1 MAMAPEAAHG
11 GGRDGERARAIQQ
24 AIFDNA
30 SHLIIATDEA
40 GTIIDVNPAA
50 ERALGY
56 ARLELVGKTTPIVIH
71 DRDEVVAEAAR
82 LSAELGEPVAAGFE
96 TFVALARRGQ
106 PVEREWTY
114 IRKDGTRFPVLLA
127 VTALPGR
134 NGQPIGFVGISTD
147 LTERKA
153 HERAVIETQAAVLAR
168 RKAES
173 DSHAKTHFLAAA
185 SHDLRQ
191 PLQSALLFASALA
204 PHVTSERGASMVS
217 SLEKSLNALRSLLD
231 RLLDISKL
239 DAGEVTPRVGPL
251 PASRLFDELNDAYA
265 PRAAARGLGWRVSAV
280 PATLRSDPELLGRIL
295 RNLIENALRYT
306 EQGSV
311 ALEARVE
318 GAYLVVDV
326 NDTGPGIAPE
336 HQEAI
341 FREFHRLQRPDSGG
355 ERGLGLGL
363 AIVRRLAT
371 LLGHPLTLRSRVGQ
385 GSVFTVR
392 VPLNEVP
399 APADAAPADR
409 DEPDGGG
416 STVLVIE
423 DDALVRAA
431 LVAMIR
437 QWGYDPHEAA
447 SWPEAKAWLDAA
459 ARPPEVVVTDY
470 HLPDGATGIGVL
482 KALAARPGP
491 VPRGILLT
499 GETAA
504 SLLREAQAL
513 GCTVLHKPIMPA
525 ALHRAL
531 AGEDA
536 VAAV

>member
-1 MAMAPEAAHG
+1 MTPDT
-11 GGRDGERARAIQQ
+11 GRDTGHEGERARAIRQ

-56 ARLELVGKTTPIVIH
+56 TRGELVGRTSPVVIH
-71 DRDEVVAEAAR
+71 DRDEVTTEAAR
-82 LSAELGEPVAAGFE
+82 LSAELGEPIEPGFE
-96 TFVALARRGQ
+96 AFVALARRGR

-114 IRKDGTRFPVLLA
+114 IRRDGTRFPVLLA

-134 NGQPIGFVGISTD
+134 NGTPIGFVGISTD

-153 HERAVIETQAAVLAR
+153 HERALIETRAAVLAR

-239 DAGEVTPRVGPL
+239 DAGEVTPQVGLL
-251 PASRLFDELNDAYA
+251 PASRLLDELNDAYA
-265 PRAAARGLGWRVSAV
+265 PRAAARGLGWRVVAV

-306 EQGSV
+306 EQGGV

-318 GAYLVVDV
+318 GAELVIDV
-326 NDTGPGIAPE
+326 RDTGPGIAPE

-341 FREFHRLQRPDSGG
+341 FREFHRLQRPDAGG

-363 AIVRRLAT
+363 AIVRRLAN
-371 LLGHPLTLRSRVGQ
+371 LLGHPLTLRSRVGE
-385 GSVFTVR
+385 GSVFTIRVALDAAAVR
-392 VPLNEVP
+392 
-399 APADAAPADR
+399 ADASPAGTA
-409 DEPDGGG
+409 EPDGGG
-416 STVLVIE
+416 GRAVLVIE

-437 QWGYDPHEAA
+437 QWGYDPHGTA
-447 SWPEAKAWLDAA
+447 SWPEAQAWLDAA
-459 ARPPEVVVTDY
+459 ARPPAVVVTDY
-470 HLPDGATGIGVL
+470 RLPDGTSGVGVL

-491 VPRGILLT
+491 APRGILLT
-499 GETAA
+499 GETA
-504 SLLREAQAL
+504 SGPLREAQAL
-513 GCTVLHKPIMPA
+513 GYTVLQKPIMPA
-525 ALHRAL
+525 ALHRAI
-531 AGEDA
+531 AGDDVVEA
-536 VAAV
+536 V